1 MTSTL
6 EKITRISA
14 DSDTLHGVV
23 QGPATGPGSVV
34 QTQGGPVKTLAR
46 VIAEVPS
53 AQSDRAA
60 ADAAAAVASNS
71 ASTSVSSANAA
82 SMSAAVAQG
91 ARDAALIQAGVY
103 VDEPTGRAAVA
114 DGQSFKVQGDGVTVA
129 AYEYRRVNANSVST
143 LIAKYPAADA
153 VAALQASVDRHSAR
167 QFPDW
172 AFRDEDGYVLGTLE
186 ARGKLTLPEVT
197 LLPVTWPNGDEPA
210 QVEMDEEGFV
220 VSVRRAN
227 GEFETAG
234 DISGP
239 SVTLRNQTLRDLIW
253 PTSSDQAPIEVVMDG
268 DGYVLRMTR
277 ADGSIVMPGGVVTGS
292 SITPTDRF
300 SADEIETRNTANL
313 AYGQRLKSA
322 LNVDFQ
328 RPVFDLNIILTYGQS
343 LSNGFRAF
351 PALPFNPIAGLFMLG
366 HSIRPVGVLGGTT
379 FEPVGGASVLTP
391 LAGTTQDANGAV
403 LTDISWLQP
412 GDFALGESLS
422 ESQAVFIKAMTARQ
436 MNVADDKGP
445 QFVVLNCG
453 VDGKSVEDLS
463 KGANPNLYNRIIDA
477 VTRVQAIATAA
488 GQTCGV
494 VMFNFNQGEWNYNA
508 VNNFGNGATQDKDQ
522 YKALLSKLIADV
534 RADVIGITHQPLPF
548 IALLGQT
555 GANYTVDAT
564 NLSIGTAQLELSL
577 EGDYIRLATPE
588 YPFPVKSD
596 SHFEAN
602 GARWFGSMFG
612 KVAVRMLRGEDWQ
625 PLYVRQASQRG
636 RQVLVD
642 LNVPEPPIKF
652 DLPFVMADRADLPNK
667 GFSFVD
673 DGGYF
678 APQDVEIVSDTQVL
692 ITLPR
697 EPIGVLHMRVAD
709 VASNSGRASVT
720 DSDHMKTMA
729 RYAYLLNEGMGSW
742 ENRADFLDKPYPAP
756 NWIAAGQFTVAQA

>member
-1 MTSTL
+1 M
-6 EKITRISA
+6 
-14 DSDTLHGVV
+14 
-23 QGPATGPGSVV
+23 
-34 QTQGGPVKTLAR
+34 
-46 VIAEVPS
+46 
-53 AQSDRAA
+53 
-60 ADAAAAVASNS
+60 
-71 ASTSVSSANAA
+71 
-82 SMSAAVAQG
+82 
-91 ARDAALIQAGVY
+91 
-103 VDEPTGRAAVA
+103 
-114 DGQSFKVQGDGVTVA
+114 
-129 AYEYRRVNANSVST
+129 
-143 LIAKYPAADA
+143 
-153 VAALQASVDRHSAR
+153 
-167 QFPDW
+167 
-172 AFRDEDGYVLGTLE
+172 
-186 ARGKLTLPEVT
+186 
-197 LLPVTWPNGDEPA
+197 
-210 QVEMDEEGFV
+210 
-220 VSVRRAN
+220 
-227 GEFETAG
+227 
-234 DISGP
+234 
-239 SVTLRNQTLRDLIW
+239 
-253 PTSSDQAPIEVVMDG
+253 
-268 DGYVLRMTR
+268 
-277 ADGSIVMPGGVVTGS
+277 
-292 SITPTDRF
+292 
-300 SADEIETRNTANL
+300 
-313 AYGQRLKSA
+313 
-322 LNVDFQ
+322 
-328 RPVFDLNIILTYGQS
+328 
-343 LSNGFRAF
+343 
-351 PALPFNPIAGLFMLG
+351 
-366 HSIRPVGVLGGTT
+366 LGGTT
-379 FEPVGGASVLTP
+379 FDPVGGVSVLTP

-463 KGANPNLYNRIIDA
+463 KGANPNLFNRIIDA
-477 VTRVQAIATAA
+477 VKRVQAIATAA
-488 GQTCGV
+488 GKTCGV

-508 VNNFGNGATQDKDQ
+508 VDNFGNGATQDKDQ

-534 RADVIGITHQPLPF
+534 RADVMGITHQPLPF

-602 GARWFGSMFG
+602 GARWFGCMFG

-625 PLYVRQASQRG
+625 PLCVRQASWRG

-652 DLPFVMADRADLPNK
+652 DLPFVMADRTDLPNK

-697 EPIGVLHMRVAD
+697 EPIGVLHMRV
-709 VASNSGRASVT
+709 G
-720 DSDHMKTMA
+720 DSQCSTW
-729 RYAYLLNEGMGSW
+729 SW
-742 ENRADFLDKPYPAP
+742 H
-756 NWIAAGQFTVAQA
+756 G